1 MVGNLAAQ
9 SRRGWP
15 AGFRRQKAQRLD
27 AFQRK
32 RLKKRKINNY
42 NFIFI
47 SIKILN
53 NVGTLKYG
61 IMYDQAS
68 VIDRLKRVCFKVT
81 KKQQNC
87 PRGLK

>member
-68 VIDRLKRVCFKVT
+68 VIDTQIKTSL
-81 KKQQNC
+81 
-87 PRGLK
+87 L